1 MSADENKISTISDDT
16 NQTHQNSQNLNE
28 PIDKQSGWKERICS
42 NLKSEEG
49 SVSVISLLICFPIID
64 IILIF
69 YRFLTSQLVKIVL
82 IQVFACFFF
91 ISFCCILIFLLYKTW
106 KTDDTTENE
115 PDTTEN
121 EQQSF
126 PAYNRTLLIHLIYL
140 LLLAVLPIILFFYI
154 PGFVSVELLY
164 LLILLAEATC
174 IIVLY
179 LKHNPIDEQRWFVRT
194 NFYVVIG
201 ALFSITL
208 AIMQLFFADSLI
220 TASASWAFSTVATL
234 TTVTYMKQ
242 IYDEKIYP
250 LQDTKSS

>member
-49 SVSVISLLICFPIID
+49 SVSVIGLLIWFPIIEL
-64 IILIF
+64 ILII
-69 YRFLTSQLVKIVL
+69 YRFLTSQLVKIEI

-126 PAYNRTLLIHLIYL
+126 PAYDRTLLIHLIYL
-140 LLLAVLPIILFFYI
+140 LILAVLPVILFLYI

-164 LLILLAEATC
+164 FLILLAEATC

-208 AIMQLFFADSLI
+208 AIVQLFFADSLI

-234 TTVTYMKQ
+234 ITVTYMKQ

-250 LQDTKSS
+250 LKDTISS